1 MKRTLSILFC
11 ILLISFLTI
20 GCGSKVESTTN
31 SSSNENKVK
40 QTFIVGFDAEYPPY
54 GYRAD
59 NGEYTG
65 FDLELAEE
73 VCKRLNLELVK
84 QPIDW
89 DSKDME
95 LNSGS
100 IDCIWNGFTVTG
112 RESKYTWSIPYV
124 DNSIVVVVNN
134 DSNIKDLADLSGKVV
149 IVQAG
154 SSGLSALEDES
165 VPENIELRNSFKDLL
180 QCQDYNS
187 AFMNLESGLVDA
199 IVVDI
204 GVAKYQLNN
213 RKDQYRMLDTEI
225 SKEQYAIGFKKGN
238 ETLKNTIEGKLIEMY
253 KDGTLM
259 KIANKYVSFAL
270 PSMICIGEYIK

>member
-1 MKRTLSILFC
+1 MKKIISTILSIL
-11 ILLISFLTI
+11 LIISI
-20 GCGSKVESTTN
+20 VACGNKNVSSDNNST
-31 SSSNENKVK
+31 EKKRFV
-40 QTFIVGFDAEYPPY
+40 VGFDAEYPPY
-54 GYRAD
+54 GYLND

-73 VCKRLNLELVK
+73 VCKRLGYELVK

-112 RESKYTWSIPYV
+112 RENNYTWSIPYV
-124 DNSIVVVVNN
+124 DNSIVVVVNS
-134 DSNIKDLADLSGKVV
+134 DSSIKELADLSGKTV

-154 SSGLSALEDES
+154 SSGLSALLDES
-165 VPENIELRNSFKDLL
+165 VPEIIDLKNSFKDLL

-204 GVAKYQLNN
+204 GVAKFQLNN
-213 RKDQYRMLDTEI
+213 KKDQFRMLDSDI

-238 ETLKNTIEGKLIEMY
+238 TELKDIVEKTVIDMY
-253 KDGTLM
+253 KDGTFM
-259 KIANKYVSFAL
+259 NIAKKYDSFSL
-270 PSMICIGEYIK
+270 SNMICIGEYIK

>member
-1 MKRTLSILFC
+1 MKKIIYALFGLV
-11 ILLISFLTI
+11 LLISLVA
-20 GCGSKVESTTN
+20 CGSTTKTSNSTNTQNDN
-31 SSSNENKVK
+31 STKK
-40 QTFIVGFDAEYPPY
+40 FIVGFDAEYPPY
-54 GYRAD
+54 GFLND

-73 VCKRLNLELVK
+73 VCKRLGYELVK

-112 RESKYTWSIPYV
+112 RENNYTWSIPYV

-134 DSNIKDLADLSGKVV
+134 DSNIKELGDLAGKNV

-165 VPENIELRNSFKDLL
+165 VPEMIDLKNSFNELL
-180 QCQDYNS
+180 QCPDYNS
-187 AFMNLESGLVDA
+187 AFMNLEAGLVDA

-204 GVAKYQLNN
+204 GVAKFQLNN
-213 RKDQYRMLDTEI
+213 RKDQFRMLDSDI

-238 ETLKNTIEGKLIEMY
+238 TELKDIIEKTVIDIY
-253 KDGTLM
+253 KDGTFM
-259 KIANKYVSFAL
+259 KIAKNYESFSL
-270 PSMICIGEYIK
+270 PNMICIGEYIK

>member
-1 MKRTLSILFC
+1 MKKIISALLSV
-11 ILLISFLTI
+11 LLIVSI
-20 GCGSKVESTTN
+20 VACGNNTVSTETKAA
-31 SSSNENKVK
+31 EKKKFV
-40 QTFIVGFDAEYPPY
+40 VGFDAEYPPY
-54 GYRAD
+54 GYLND

-73 VCKRLNLELVK
+73 VCKRLGYELVK

-112 RESKYTWSIPYV
+112 REKNYTWSIPYV
-124 DNSIVVVVNN
+124 DNSIVVAVNN
-134 DSNIKDLADLSGKVV
+134 DSNIKELADLAGKTV

-165 VPENIELRNSFKDLL
+165 VPENVDLKNSFKDLL

-204 GVAKYQLNN
+204 GVAKFQLNN
-213 RKDQYRMLDTEI
+213 RKDQFRLLDSDI
-225 SKEQYAIGFKKGN
+225 SKEQYAIGFKLGN
-238 ETLKNTIEGKLIEMY
+238 TELKDIVEKTVVEMY
-253 KDGTLM
+253 KDGTFM
-259 KIANKYVSFAL
+259 KIANKYESFSL
-270 PSMICIGEYIK
+270 PNMICIGEYIK

>member
-1 MKRTLSILFC
+1 MKKILSSILSILF
-11 ILLISFLTI
+11 IISIVACGNNTI
-20 GCGSKVESTTN
+20 
-31 SSSNENKVK
+31 SNNNTVTEKKKFV
-40 QTFIVGFDAEYPPY
+40 VGFDAEYPPY
-54 GYRAD
+54 GYLND

-73 VCKRLNLELVK
+73 VCKRLGYELVK

-112 RESKYTWSIPYV
+112 RENNYTWSIPYV

-134 DSNIKDLADLSGKVV
+134 ESNIKDLADLSGKTV

-165 VPENIELRNSFKDLL
+165 IPENIDLKNSFKDLL

-204 GVAKYQLNN
+204 GVAKFQLNN
-213 RKDQYRMLDTEI
+213 RKDQFRMLDTDI

-238 ETLKNTIEGKLIEMY
+238 IELKDIVEKTVIDMY
-253 KDGTLM
+253 KDGSFM
-259 KIANKYVSFAL
+259 NIAKKYESFSL
-270 PSMICIGEYIK
+270 PNMICIGEYIK

>member
-1 MKRTLSILFC
+1 MKKIISTLLSIL
-11 ILLISFLTI
+11 LIFSVVA
-20 GCGSKVESTTN
+20 CGNKPV
-31 SSSNENKVK
+31 SNENKKTENKKFV
-40 QTFIVGFDAEYPPY
+40 VGFDAEYPPY
-54 GYRAD
+54 GYLND

-73 VCKRLNLELVK
+73 VCKRLGYELVK

-112 RESKYTWSIPYV
+112 RENNYTWSIPYV

-134 DSNIKDLADLSGKVV
+134 ESNIKDLADLSGKTV

-165 VPENIELRNSFKDLL
+165 IPENIDLKNSFKDLI

-204 GVAKYQLNN
+204 GVAKFQLNN
-213 RKDQYRMLDTEI
+213 RKDQFRMLDSEI

-238 ETLKNTIEGKLIEMY
+238 TELKDIIEKTVVEMY
-253 KDGTLM
+253 KDGSFMT
-259 KIANKYVSFAL
+259 IAKKYDSFSL
-270 PSMICIGEYIK
+270 PNMICIGEYIK

>member
-1 MKRTLSILFC
+1 MKKFFNVVLVLSLLMSLFAC
-11 ILLISFLTI
+11 GNNKDSKNNNLTD
-20 GCGSKVESTTN
+20 GN
-31 SSSNENKVK
+31 SLKR
-40 QTFIVGFDAEYPPY
+40 FIVGFDAEYPPY
-54 GYRAD
+54 GYLND
-59 NGEYTG
+59 NNEYTG

-73 VCKRLNLELVK
+73 ACKRLGYELVK

-100 IDCIWNGFTVTG
+100 IDCIWNGFTITG
-112 RESKYTWSIPYV
+112 RENNYTWSIPYV

-134 DSNIKDLADLSGKVV
+134 DSNIKELADLAGKTV

-165 VPENIELRNSFKDLL
+165 IPENIDLRNSFKDLL

-213 RKDQYRMLDTEI
+213 RKDQFRILDSEI

-238 ETLKNTIEGKLIEMY
+238 IELKDAIEKTIIDMY
-253 KDGTLM
+253 KDGTFM
-259 KIANKYVSFAL
+259 NIAKKYDSFSL
-270 PSMICIGEYIK
+270 PNMICIGEYIK

>member
-1 MKRTLSILFC
+1 MKKIISTILSIL
-11 ILLISFLTI
+11 LIISI
-20 GCGSKVESTTN
+20 VACGNKSVSSDNNST
-31 SSSNENKVK
+31 EKKRFV
-40 QTFIVGFDAEYPPY
+40 VGFDAEYPPY
-54 GYRAD
+54 GYLND

-73 VCKRLNLELVK
+73 VCKRLGYELVK

-112 RESKYTWSIPYV
+112 RENNYTWSIPYV
-124 DNSIVVVVNN
+124 DNSIVVVVNS
-134 DSNIKDLADLSGKVV
+134 DSNIKELADLSGKTV

-154 SSGLSALEDES
+154 SSGLSALLDES
-165 VPENIELRNSFKDLL
+165 VPEIIDLKNSFKDLL

-204 GVAKYQLNN
+204 GVAKFQLNN
-213 RKDQYRMLDTEI
+213 KKDQFRMLDSDI

-238 ETLKNTIEGKLIEMY
+238 TELKDVVEKTVIDMY
-253 KDGTLM
+253 KDGTFM
-259 KIANKYVSFAL
+259 NIAKKYDSFSL
-270 PSMICIGEYIK
+270 SNMICIGEYIK

>member
-1 MKRTLSILFC
+1 MKNIISTFLTV
-11 ILLISFLTI
+11 LLIISVVA
-20 GCGSKVESTTN
+20 CGNNTVSNDNN
-31 SSSNENKVK
+31 SIEKKKFV
-40 QTFIVGFDAEYPPY
+40 VGFDAEYPPY
-54 GYRAD
+54 GYLND

-65 FDLELAEE
+65 FDLELAAE
-73 VCKRLNLELVK
+73 VCKRLGYELVK

-112 RESKYTWSIPYV
+112 RENNYTWSIPYV

-134 DSNIKDLADLSGKVV
+134 ESNIKELADLSGKTV

-165 VPENIELRNSFKDLL
+165 IPENIDLRNSFKDLL

-204 GVAKYQLNN
+204 GVAKFQLNN
-213 RKDQYRMLDTEI
+213 RKDLFRMLDTEI

-238 ETLKNTIEGKLIEMY
+238 TELKDIVEKTVIEMY
-253 KDGTLM
+253 KDGSFM
-259 KIANKYVSFAL
+259 NIAKKYESFSL
-270 PSMICIGEYIK
+270 PNMICIGEYIK